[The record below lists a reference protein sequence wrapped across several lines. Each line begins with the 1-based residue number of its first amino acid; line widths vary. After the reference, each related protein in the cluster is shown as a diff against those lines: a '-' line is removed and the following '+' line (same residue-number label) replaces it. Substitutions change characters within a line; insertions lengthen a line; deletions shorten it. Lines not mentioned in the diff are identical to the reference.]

1 MHRALSAEEAGVGWG
16 VHKPTEEAA
25 PRRKPRAVAR
35 EYRCGKCGFLPK
47 RAKHN
52 CQEELKRTG
61 NTKDEQ
67 SRQHQ
72 LLLLQQHRVQQRV
85 YAEAAQRERHE
96 ALEQQR
102 RRQQQALQQQQPREQ
117 HGSRS
122 DIGLPQDGSASA
134 LPQSGAAGSGPA
146 RRRVGGE
153 TVVVSRTYA
162 TRGHGE
168 LPARGNTELRQVQ
181 PHRPLRQPH
190 GVAQLAAAV
199 TVHPSLS
206 STPVGTTVGHRD
218 NNHGAAAD
226 ADRSTGPGRSARGS
240 IKPGDRVVAHFKG
253 AKTRKYPGVVNR
265 INADGTFDI
274 SFDDGD
280 RDNAVKAEHVFLGAT
295 RGKSAAAA
303 TAAAT
308 AATPATAT
316 ATAAPSVNTIV
327 VTDDETSGR
336 GESGSPARAPQ
347 PGDCSNPMEAPEPP
361 AALSNDDF
369 REYIVGNVS
378 ISEKELRQL
387 FPVDYQR
394 KGVAAMHEV
403 AATTSLSQLPSAAS
417 SAKTPMVAGP
427 VPLSVASHYSMIVD
441 GVRPHPAALRVGSV
455 GRPAQHQVRG
465 DSAGKPGGYSGAADV
480 RPGQS
485 SGGGGRTN
493 PDGNG
498 ERGKDSGGGSRSGGG
513 GGGGGDRTNADSS
526 GTSVAPHSNVDPT
539 RPKSAGGAGPNGAGG
554 VADTAAATAGTSAAG
569 RPASRVSAGSGASS
583 SASGGEKAERLY
595 THDETMSRV
604 QGATKYL
611 QEQIMEM
618 RQQFWDQL
626 NANQHVMMQC
636 EMVEEHLKKDCAKWY
651 GYCTRLTEQLK
662 AETSHRLESQQTID
676 SLQTHGMQQSMAL
689 VQLRAVA
696 LRTGVNPAEVET
708 AIQGAFGGTSP
719 LAIQAMQAAQA
730 GAMHAGGHPMG
741 AMMQQ
746 AGGNPMHMGAMMQQ
760 AGGNPMSAMMQQ
772 AGGNPMS
779 AMMQQA
785 GGNPMSAMMQQAGGN
800 PMSAMMQQAGG
811 DPMSAMMQQ
820 AGGDPM
826 SAMNQM
832 QHRHMGAMNQM
843 QAQAGAINQMQAG
856 AGGIPAAA
864 MATSA
869 ATMASNIPS
878 M

>member
-1 MHRALSAEEAGVGWG
+1 MPAG
-16 VHKPTEEAA
+16 
-25 PRRKPRAVAR
+25 
-35 EYRCGKCGFLPK
+35 
-47 RAKHN
+47 
-52 CQEELKRTG
+52 
-61 NTKDEQ
+61 
-67 SRQHQ
+67 
-72 LLLLQQHRVQQRV
+72 
-85 YAEAAQRERHE
+85 
-96 ALEQQR
+96 
-102 RRQQQALQQQQPREQ
+102 
-117 HGSRS
+117 
-122 DIGLPQDGSASA
+122 
-134 LPQSGAAGSGPA
+134 
-146 RRRVGGE
+146 
-153 TVVVSRTYA
+153 
-162 TRGHGE
+162 
-168 LPARGNTELRQVQ
+168 GNTEPRQVQ
-181 PHRPLRQPH
+181 PHRPPRQPH

-206 STPVGTTVGHRD
+206 STPVGTAVGHRD

-295 RGKSAAAA
+295 RGKSAATAA
-303 TAAAT
+303 AAAT
-308 AATPATAT
+308 ATTTTTATAT
-316 ATAAPSVNTIV
+316 ATAAATAAPSVNTIV

-465 DSAGKPGGYSGAADV
+465 DSTGKPGGYSGAADV

-498 ERGKDSGGGSRSGGG
+498 ERGRDSGGGSRSGGGG

-526 GTSVAPHSNVDPT
+526 GTSVAPHSNADPT

-554 VADTAAATAGTSAAG
+554 AADTAAATAGTSAAG

-583 SASGGEKAERLY
+583 SASGGEKAARLY

-772 AGGNPMS
+772 AGG
-779 AMMQQA
+779 
-785 GGNPMSAMMQQAGGN
+785 
-800 PMSAMMQQAGG
+800 